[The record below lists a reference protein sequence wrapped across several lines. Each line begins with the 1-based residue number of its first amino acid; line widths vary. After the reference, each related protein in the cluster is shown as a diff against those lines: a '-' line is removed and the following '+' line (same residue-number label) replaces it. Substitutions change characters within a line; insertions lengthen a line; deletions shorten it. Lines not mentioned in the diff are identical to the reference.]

1 MDKNSTKK
9 FTETVKQFNIYFEC
23 MQVQNQLKRTWL
35 NFLTKKF
42 TFVKFIYKKALKNY
56 IIHVACIFPHILKMI
71 G

>member
-1 MDKNSTKK
+1 
-9 FTETVKQFNIYFEC
+9 